1 MNNKALNNPI
11 WVMSSAFDQLDLDQL
26 IAKTLEVGA
35 QGIDL
40 CVFRKDGTRED
51 HTATH
56 LEYENF
62 GPEDARKLIGRF
74 NEKKLGLSLGAFEN
88 MIGGDEAERIK
99 NQNHLLKLIRIAH
112 LLGGDENN
120 VKVGTFI
127 GYNHEL
133 GNQENGFQKNL
144 DEYYRV
150 FNPIIKYAED
160 LGVTVLYENCP
171 MEGWRAPGF
180 TNTFNNLPGV
190 LAARKLIYAMIPSK
204 AHGEIYDPSHDIWQN
219 TNPVDVIENSDV
231 ERIHRIHVKTT
242 RNIHNQA
249 RVDWGGMYPMQDV
262 EAGLA
267 AKAGISIPQ
276 NSWDRHHYEPMLP
289 GFGGTDDMDWRAFVE
304 LLNKKGFDGPYEI
317 ENEAQNSKGKGNIA
331 AISQGYQAAI
341 SFLSPMLWD
350 LGNNG
355 YQFNYTRELVQ
366 RDRGDIAVREIK
378 DLI

>member
-1 MNNKALNNPI
+1 MKKKLNNPI
-11 WVMSSAFDQLDLDQL
+11 WVMSSAFDQLNLEQL

-56 LEYENF
+56 LEYEGF
-62 GPEDARKLIGRF
+62 GTEDAKKLIDTF
-74 NEKKLGLSLGAFEN
+74 NQNKLGLSLGAFEN
-88 MIGGDEAERIK
+88 MIGGDEAERVK

-120 VKVGTFI
+120 VKVGTFV

-160 LGVTVLYENCP
+160 LGVTVVYENCP
-171 MEGWRAPGF
+171 MEGWREAGY

-190 LAARKLIYAMIPSK
+190 LAARKLMYAMIPSK
-204 AHGEIYDPSHDIWQN
+204 AHGEIYDPSHDVWQN
-219 TNPVDVIENSDV
+219 TDPVDVIKASDI

-242 RNIHNQA
+242 RNLKTKA
-249 RVDWGGMYPMQDV
+249 RIDWGGMYPMQLVNADLAKKADV
-262 EAGLA
+262 AV
-267 AKAGISIPQ
+267 PQ
-276 NSWDRHHYEPMLP
+276 HSWDRHHYEAMLP
-289 GFGGTDDMDWRAFVE
+289 GFGGSDSMDWRAFVD
-304 LLNKKGFDGPYEI
+304 LLTKKGFDGPFEI
-317 ENEAQNSKGKGNIA
+317 ENEAKNSKETANLA
-331 AISQGYQAAI
+331 AISQGYVAAI
-341 SFLSPMLWD
+341 SFLKPMLWD
-350 LGNNG
+350 ISDKEG
-355 YQFNYTRELVQ
+355 YAFANHQPLSQPGRADVPVV
-366 RDRGDIAVREIK
+366 AVK
-378 DLI
+378 DLL